1 MGVERR
7 LGAALV
13 LAVLFTG
20 TALAQS
26 PVVLPTID
34 VTYSRWSG
42 LVTGTASSVV
52 TAEDIARMPSQ
63 NLPDILSQ
71 QTGIQTQNLLSATN
85 GSRSSVDLRGFGAF
99 APSNVLILVNGR
111 RYQDFDL
118 QGFDFSSI
126 PVDSIERI
134 EIMRGNSGG
143 VLYGDGAIGGVIN
156 IVTKT
161 KPGAPLTGR
170 VEGSYGSFKYREGRA
185 SVAGSAGPWSLSVYG
200 NAIGSDGYR
209 VNSDLQQYDVI
220 GNLNYAGPEWGAYVT
235 VTADDQ
241 HQGLPGGLN
250 NVTGN
255 YPYTLITPWQSN
267 TPLDWGDKQ
276 GINVTLGISGRPA
289 PGVEWIIDGGIR
301 RKFQQAQFYNYLDPV
316 TFLYNLQAA
325 TPMSYVGTVM
335 TTSSVTPRLDVAHQ
349 LFGAPNRLL
358 TGIDIYNT
366 QYNSER
372 PTAPGLTPIHDYDI
386 RQTTAAVYAMNT
398 TTVLPDTDVSVG
410 GRLQRNM
417 IKARDAYSAVDDPN
431 AGFYANNPETPPL
444 DKSEWQYA
452 AHIGVEHRFNAVFAV
467 FARAARAFRLG
478 NADERVGAG
487 GPFVYTVPTFD
498 LQTQTS
504 YDAEVGI
511 RVNTGPFRLQ
521 SSVYLMRLRNEI
533 HYVPALGV
541 NTNLDPTER
550 RGWETSASYQANE
563 SVRLRGGVAYTRATF
578 REGPYAGND
587 IPLVSRW
594 SGHAGLTWEIVPELL
609 MFDVTSRF
617 FSDRRMDND
626 QANIQPV
633 IPAQATVDIKLGG
646 RYKNF
651 FWSASVLNLLD
662 KHYFDYA
669 IASGGIAVGPFF
681 PTGLPPTLGAYSA
694 YPLAG
699 RTFMVRLGMDLQ
711 RKYPGL

>member
-7 LGAALV
+7 LGAVLG
-13 LAVLFTG
+13 LAVLFAG
-20 TALAQS
+20 KAFAQT
-26 PVVLPTID
+26 PVVLPAID
-34 VTYSRWSG
+34 VTYSRWG
-42 LVTGTASSVV
+42 GFMTGASSSVI

-71 QTGIQTQNLLSATN
+71 QAGIQTQNLLGATN
-85 GSRSSVDLRGFGAF
+85 GSRSTIDLRGFGAF
-99 APSNVLILVNGR
+99 AASNVLILVNGR

-126 PVDSIERI
+126 PVNSIERI
-134 EIMRGNSGG
+134 EITRGNSGT
-143 VLYGDGAIGGVIN
+143 VLYGDGAVGGVVN
-156 IVTKT
+156 IVTRT
-161 KPGAPLTGR
+161 RPSAPLTGR
-170 VEGSYGSFKYREGRA
+170 VEGTNGSFEYREGRG
-185 SVAGSAGPWSLSVYG
+185 SVAGSTGPWSVSIYG

-209 VNSDLQQYDVI
+209 VNSDLQQYNVT
-220 GNLNYAGPEWGAYVT
+220 GNLNYAGQDWGAHVN
-235 VTADDQ
+235 VAADDQ
-241 HQGLPGGLN
+241 HQGLPAGLL

-255 YPYTLITPWQSN
+255 YPYTLDTPWQSN
-267 TPLDWGDKQ
+267 APLDWGDKQ
-276 GINVTLGISGRPA
+276 GVNVTFGISGRPA

-325 TPMSYVGTVM
+325 TPMNYVDTVM
-335 TTSSVTPRLDVAHQ
+335 TTSSVTPRLDAAHE
-349 LFGAPNRLL
+349 LFGVPNRLL
-358 TGIDIYNT
+358 TGVDIYTT
-366 QYNSER
+366 QYNSAR
-372 PTAPGLTPIHDYDI
+372 PTAPGLTPVHDYDI

-398 TTVLPDTDVSVG
+398 MTVRPDTDISIG

-452 AHIGVEHRFNAVFAV
+452 AHFGVEHRFNAVFAV

-487 GPFVYTVPTFD
+487 GPFVFTVPTFD
-498 LQTQTS
+498 LKTQTS
-504 YDAEVGI
+504 YDAEGGI
-511 RVNTGPFRLQ
+511 RVNTGPFQLQ
-521 SSVYLMRLRNEI
+521 SSVYLMHLKDEI
-533 HYVPALGV
+533 HYVPPLGV

-550 RGWETSASYQANE
+550 RGWETSASYQAAE
-563 SVRLRGGVAYTRATF
+563 SVRLRGGVAYVRATF
-578 REGPYAGND
+578 REGQYAGND

-609 MFDVTSRF
+609 VLDVTSRF

-626 QANIQPV
+626 QANVQPV
-633 IPAQATVDIKLGG
+633 IPAQAIVDIKLAG
-646 RYKNF
+646 RYENF

-662 KHYFDYA
+662 QEYFDYA
-669 IASGGIAVGPFF
+669 IASGGIAAGPFF
-681 PTGLPPTLGAYSA
+681 PAGLPPTPGVYSA
-694 YPLAG
+694 FPQPG
-699 RTFMVRLGMDLQ
+699 RTFMVRLGMDLEGKRQ
-711 RKYPGL
+711 VR